1 MRGPEIFEQGLQ
13 NRVPVIVYVFGN
25 FHLASFSPQME
36 DDRLADTMLG
46 CWVNFAAHGDPN
58 GVGLPEWP
66 AYDLESRAFM
76 ELGDTIRPGTR
87 LLEKESDFFERYY
100 AAERAKP

>member
-1 MRGPEIFEQGLQ
+1 MRGPEISEQGRQ

-36 DDRLADTMLG
+36 DDRLAETMLG
-46 CWVNFAAHGDPN
+46 YWVNFAAHGDPN

-87 LLEKESDFFERYY
+87 LLEKENVFFERYY

>member
-1 MRGPEIFEQGLQ
+1 MELFHRLEGKGERLLFSCESWH
-13 NRVPVIVYVFGN
+13 R
-25 FHLASFSPQME
+25 FHLASFPPQME
-36 DDRLADTMLG
+36 DDRFADTMLG
-46 CWVNFAAHGDPN
+46 YWVNSAAHGDPN

-66 AYDLESRAFM
+66 AYNLESRAFM